1 MKYSTFYF
9 LPSTIKTVKTFLRA
23 WTVQNRCCAR
33 HGPCAVVSYSWGTL
47 LGTADEL
54 KKSKRSSVKEGDEVR
69 VCKVL
74 RA

>member
-1 MKYSTFYF
+1 MKYSSFYF
-9 LPSTIKTVKTFLRA
+9 LPSTIKTVKIFLRA

-33 HGPCAVVSYSWGTL
+33 HGPFAYSCGTL
-47 LGTADEL
+47 PGTADEL